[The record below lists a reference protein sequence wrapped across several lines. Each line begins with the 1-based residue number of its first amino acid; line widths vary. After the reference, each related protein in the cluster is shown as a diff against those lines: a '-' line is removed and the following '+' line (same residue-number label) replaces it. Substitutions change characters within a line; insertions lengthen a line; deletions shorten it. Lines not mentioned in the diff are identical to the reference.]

1 MFAEK
6 KFGYSKILS
15 FFNGIGSIWIF
26 LLMLVI
32 INDVGGRVFFNHPM
46 IGTPEIVS
54 NSIIGIA
61 FLQIGYV
68 LMVGRHV
75 RSTIIYDRF
84 SETGKNILDL
94 LAYLMGIFLFILLI
108 YSSWDLFLTSVEI
121 REFEG
126 EGALRVPTYP
136 VRFIILFGSVLILG
150 EYVTLVIKTI
160 KKLIK
165 NR

>member
-1 MFAEK
+1 MVQK
-6 KFGYSKILS
+6 KLSYDKVLS

-84 SETGKNILDL
+84 SEKGKNILDL
-94 LAYLMGIFLFILLI
+94 LSYLLGIFLFVMLI
-108 YSSWDLFLTSVEI
+108 YSSWDLFITSVEI
-121 REFEG
+121 KEFEG

-136 VRFIILFGSVLILG
+136 MRFIILFGSLLILG
-150 EYVTLVIKTI
+150 EYLTLLIRTV
-160 KKLIK
+160 KKLLIADK
-165 NR
+165 